1 MFISRFS
8 VRPERSRWSLWRG
21 MWVVAW
27 LMKWRRIWGW
37 RTEVESSGTRW
48 SLGWMR
54 KQRRAD
60 GLWLRGSEPRHVVRL
75 LRRAEEKLWEW
86 VRNSVHQTCW
96 IMHNKTML
104 MMIKALFRSVI
115 SFPPK
120 PVLKTSLVMSNHC
133 LMPTQRYNRGL
144 HDKSKWLFS
153 FVFQNICIGFNVFY
167 GNDVNNMTGFAVLS
181 YNMTMCSCGT
191 GLRPMKRICKNQILF
206 CRSHSDSNQT
216 CKIRLT
222 VWTRL

>member
-1 MFISRFS
+1 MTAQSSRLGWPDEVSSVSARSPIFLCFPMFISRFS
-8 VRPERSRWSLWRG
+8 VRPGRSRWSLWKG
-21 MWVVAW
+21 TWVVVW

-54 KQRRAD
+54 KQRRTI
-60 GLWLRGSEPRHVVRL
+60 GLWLRWSGPRHVVRL

-104 MMIKALFRSVI
+104 MRIKALFRSVI
-115 SFPPK
+115 HKSQSDAYTT
-120 PVLKTSLVMSNHC
+120 LQHRAAQYITNH
-133 LMPTQRYNRGL
+133 NR
-144 HDKSKWLFS
+144 
-153 FVFQNICIGFNVFY
+153 
-167 GNDVNNMTGFAVLS
+167 NDVNNMTGFAVLS

-191 GLRPMKRICKNQILF
+191 GANFFCCSHKNRIWT
-206 CRSHSDSNQT
+206 DSLNKALDVHT
-216 CKIRLT
+216 NHKPSSKS
-222 VWTRL
+222 